1 MPLNRLRER
10 DQALEKIQDRVLW
23 LAAQMVHHA
32 NRARPNGDDLKV
44 GGHQA
49 SSASVATIM
58 TALYFD
64 FMRAGDR
71 IAVKPHASPVF
82 HAIQYLLGG
91 LDAEYLKTLR
101 SFRGLQAYPSRTKDP
116 DRVDFSTGS
125 VGIGAVAPNFAALV
139 EEYSRSH
146 FDRAAS
152 PDAAA
157 AGRRYISLVR
167 DAELNEG
174 SVWEA
179 IAEPCMSG
187 LRNVLWVV
195 DLNRQSL
202 DRIIPGIRVQVWRE
216 MFAANGWTVVD
227 AKYGTRLQAAFEES
241 GGDLLRGSIDGMS
254 NELYQRLLRLAPAE
268 LREWLPRTSGDP
280 ESLRRFIGRWTDQ
293 ALQDVFRNLGGH
305 DFASGALVPEA
316 IRAAAGLEGEGV
328 FANVINVTGPGPLYG
343 RYQAHVRA
351 AVDGTRETPEF
362 LSEIVPADERSASIV
377 TVVDGHPHT
386 LAWLGGALS
395 AKTLALGVTEFGQ
408 SGSPDDLY
416 REYRIDAT
424 SIMGACFSALGS

>member
-49 SSASVATIM
+49 SSVSVATIM

-157 AGRRYISLVR
+157 AGRRYISLVG
-167 DAELNEG
+167 DAELDEG

-254 NELYQRLLRLAPAE
+254 NELYQRLLRLASAE

-280 ESLRRFIGRWTDQ
+280 EGLRRFIGRWTDQ

-305 DFASGALVPEA
+305 DFATLREALTTA
-316 IRAAAGLEGEGV
+316 DRAA
-328 FANVINVTGPGPLYG
+328 GPSVVLAYTLKGWRLPMVGGPTKPFG
-343 RYQAHVRA
+343 H
-351 AVDGTRETPEF
+351 AVG
-362 LSEIVPADERSASIV
+362 
-377 TVVDGHPHT
+377 
-386 LAWLGGALS
+386 
-395 AKTLALGVTEFGQ
+395 
-408 SGSPDDLY
+408 
-416 REYRIDAT
+416 
-424 SIMGACFSALGS
+424 